1 MSRTDK
7 TRPWWV
13 QMADAPMRA
22 CRPRH
27 DHRFGPCT
35 LADAITAATASLG
48 ERRDGCHW
56 GATASY
62 WFRRVESRGHREAA
76 QWCREN
82 RRRSRHAARRA
93 LRDHRRDW

>member
-13 QMADAPMRA
+13 KIADRPMVT

-35 LADAITAATASLG
+35 LPGRVDADSTATAGRPTS
-48 ERRDGCHW
+48 GCHW
-56 GATASY
+56 TVSDHHADLLHDGCRSCTGY
-62 WFRRVESRGHREAA
+62 HLRRE
-76 QWCREN
+76 Q
-82 RRRSRHAARRA
+82 RRRSRHQIRRE
-93 LRDHRRDW
+93 LRTHHDD

>member
-13 QMADAPMRA
+13 RMADAPMIA

-35 LADAITAATASLG
+35 LPSEITRDTASLG
-48 ERRDGCHW
+48 PRRAGCHW
-56 GATASY
+56 AGTSSY
-62 WFRRVESRGHREAA
+62 WFRRAESRGYREW
-76 QWCREN
+76 QEQRRQD
-82 RRRSRHAARRA
+82 RRRSRHNWSDRGIASEA
-93 LRDHRRDW
+93 